1 MMRKTNEGQS
11 PVGILL
17 PSVLAGLLGT
27 LLLMLLGAVLV
38 HRGTLA
44 EGAIAPCAL
53 VFLALGSALAA
64 LVAAKR
70 AGENQFYWS
79 LGAGCGFSDPADR
92 CGAAARSIHSFC
104 THGDQPALLVDRLGT
119 GRLRRCQYAEKE
131 ALQPHQKIGGKSNEA
146 YFYPDFCNPEAD
158 CSTRRLRRVPDF
170 LPVRMQDFLHR
181 GKPEVR
187 ARKVITLKR
196 NMQGAPAGAPCSCI
210 SEENK

>member
-70 AGENQFYWS
+70 AGEKQFYWS
-79 LGAGCGFSDPADR
+79 LGAGFLILLIVAVLPLGQ
-92 CGAAARSIHSFC
+92 SIHFVRTVISLLC
-104 THGDQPALLVDRLGT
+104 SLIASAL
-119 GRLRRCQYAEKE
+119 
-131 ALQPHQKIGGKSNEA
+131 GG
-146 YFYPDFCNPEAD
+146 Y
-158 CSTRRLRRVPDF
+158 
-170 LPVRMQDFLHR
+170 
-181 GKPEVR
+181 
-187 ARKVITLKR
+187 
-196 NMQGAPAGAPCSCI
+196 AGANMRKKKRYSHI
-210 SEENK
+210 KK

>member
-79 LGAGCGFSDPADR
+79 LGAGFAVFLILLIVAVLPLGQ
-92 CGAAARSIHSFC
+92 SI
-104 THGDQPALLVDRLGT
+104 DRLGT

-146 YFYPDFCNPEAD
+146 YFYPDFCNSEAD

-170 LPVRMQDFLHR
+170 LPVRMQDLLHR

>member
-1 MMRKTNEGQS
+1 M
-11 PVGILL
+11 
-17 PSVLAGLLGT
+17 LAGLLGT

-79 LGAGCGFSDPADR
+79 LGRRFCGFSDPADR

-119 GRLRRCQYAEKE
+119 GGY
-131 ALQPHQKIGGKSNEA
+131 
-146 YFYPDFCNPEAD
+146 
-158 CSTRRLRRVPDF
+158 
-170 LPVRMQDFLHR
+170 
-181 GKPEVR
+181 
-187 ARKVITLKR
+187 
-196 NMQGAPAGAPCSCI
+196 AGANMRKKKRYSHI
-210 SEENK
+210 KK

>member
-70 AGENQFYWS
+70 VGENQFYWS
-79 LGAGCGFSDPADR
+79 LGAGFAVFLILLIVAVLPLGQ
-92 CGAAARSIHSFC
+92 SIHFVRTVIS
-104 THGDQPALLVDRLGT
+104 LLCSLIALGT
-119 GRLRRCQYAEKE
+119 GRLRRCQYAEKKRYS
-131 ALQPHQKIGGKSNEA
+131 HIKNRKSNEA

-158 CSTRRLRRVPDF
+158 CSTRRLRRC
-170 LPVRMQDFLHR
+170 Q
-181 GKPEVR
+181 
-187 ARKVITLKR
+187 T
-196 NMQGAPAGAPCSCI
+196 SCQ
-210 SEENK
+210 SACKTSCTVANQKCEHAK

>member
-79 LGAGCGFSDPADR
+79 LGAGFAVFLMLIVAVLPLGQ
-92 CGAAARSIHSFC
+92 SIHFVR
-104 THGDQPALLVDRLGT
+104 TGDQPALLVDRLGT

-131 ALQPHQKIGGKSNEA
+131 ALQPHQK
-146 YFYPDFCNPEAD
+146 
-158 CSTRRLRRVPDF
+158 
-170 LPVRMQDFLHR
+170 
-181 GKPEVR
+181 
-187 ARKVITLKR
+187 
-196 NMQGAPAGAPCSCI
+196 
-210 SEENK
+210 

>member
-27 LLLMLLGAVLV
+27 LLLMLLGAVLI

-79 LGAGCGFSDPADR
+79 LGAGFAVFLILLIVAVLPLGQ
-92 CGAAARSIHSFC
+92 SIHFVRTVISLLC
-104 THGDQPALLVDRLGT
+104 SLIASAL
-119 GRLRRCQYAEKE
+119 
-131 ALQPHQKIGGKSNEA
+131 GG
-146 YFYPDFCNPEAD
+146 Y
-158 CSTRRLRRVPDF
+158 
-170 LPVRMQDFLHR
+170 
-181 GKPEVR
+181 
-187 ARKVITLKR
+187 
-196 NMQGAPAGAPCSCI
+196 AGANMRKKKRYSHI
-210 SEENK
+210 KK

>member
-53 VFLALGSALAA
+53 VFLALGSALPHWSLQSAQA
-64 LVAAKR
+64 KTSLLVAR
-70 AGENQFYWS
+70 RRF
-79 LGAGCGFSDPADR
+79 CGFSDPADR

-119 GRLRRCQYAEKE
+119 GRLRRC
-131 ALQPHQKIGGKSNEA
+131 N
-146 YFYPDFCNPEAD
+146 
-158 CSTRRLRRVPDF
+158 
-170 LPVRMQDFLHR
+170 M
-181 GKPEVR
+181 
-187 ARKVITLKR
+187 RKKKR
-196 NMQGAPAGAPCSCI
+196 YSHI
-210 SEENK
+210 KK

>member
-64 LVAAKR
+64 LAKR

-79 LGAGCGFSDPADR
+79 LGAGFAVFLILLIVAVLPLGQ
-92 CGAAARSIHSFC
+92 SIHFVRTVISLLC
-104 THGDQPALLVDRLGT
+104 SLIASAL
-119 GRLRRCQYAEKE
+119 
-131 ALQPHQKIGGKSNEA
+131 GG
-146 YFYPDFCNPEAD
+146 Y
-158 CSTRRLRRVPDF
+158 
-170 LPVRMQDFLHR
+170 
-181 GKPEVR
+181 
-187 ARKVITLKR
+187 
-196 NMQGAPAGAPCSCI
+196 AGANMRKKKRYSHI
-210 SEENK
+210 KK

>member
-64 LVAAKR
+64 LVAAVLP
-70 AGENQFYWS
+70 
-79 LGAGCGFSDPADR
+79 LGQ
-92 CGAAARSIHSFC
+92 SIHFVRTVISLLC
-104 THGDQPALLVDRLGT
+104 SLIASAL
-119 GRLRRCQYAEKE
+119 
-131 ALQPHQKIGGKSNEA
+131 GG
-146 YFYPDFCNPEAD
+146 Y
-158 CSTRRLRRVPDF
+158 
-170 LPVRMQDFLHR
+170 
-181 GKPEVR
+181 
-187 ARKVITLKR
+187 
-196 NMQGAPAGAPCSCI
+196 AGANMRKKKRYSHI
-210 SEENK
+210 KK

>member
-79 LGAGCGFSDPADR
+79 LGAGFAGFSDPADR

-119 GRLRRCQYAEKE
+119 GRLRRCQYA
-131 ALQPHQKIGGKSNEA
+131 GKRSVTATSKN
-146 YFYPDFCNPEAD
+146 
-158 CSTRRLRRVPDF
+158 RREI
-170 LPVRMQDFLHR
+170 
-181 GKPEVR
+181 K
-187 ARKVITLKR
+187 
-196 NMQGAPAGAPCSCI
+196 
-210 SEENK
+210 

>member
-64 LVAAKR
+64 QAKT
-70 AGENQFYWS
+70 
-79 LGAGCGFSDPADR
+79 
-92 CGAAARSIHSFC
+92 SF
-104 THGDQPALLVDRLGT
+104 T
-119 GRLRRCQYAEKE
+119 GRSAQVLR
-131 ALQPHQKIGGKSNEA
+131 
-146 YFYPDFCNPEAD
+146 FF
-158 CSTRRLRRVPDF
+158 
-170 LPVRMQDFLHR
+170 
-181 GKPEVR
+181 
-187 ARKVITLKR
+187 
-196 NMQGAPAGAPCSCI
+196 
-210 SEENK
+210 

>member
-64 LVAAKR
+64 LVAA
-70 AGENQFYWS
+70 S
-79 LGAGCGFSDPADR
+79 LLCSLIAS
-92 CGAAARSIHSFC
+92 
-104 THGDQPALLVDRLGT
+104 AL
-119 GRLRRCQYAEKE
+119 
-131 ALQPHQKIGGKSNEA
+131 GG
-146 YFYPDFCNPEAD
+146 Y
-158 CSTRRLRRVPDF
+158 
-170 LPVRMQDFLHR
+170 
-181 GKPEVR
+181 
-187 ARKVITLKR
+187 
-196 NMQGAPAGAPCSCI
+196 AGANMRKKKRYSHI
-210 SEENK
+210 KK

>member
-79 LGAGCGFSDPADR
+79 LGAGFAVFLILLIVAVLPLGQ
-92 CGAAARSIHSFC
+92 SIHFVRTVIS
-104 THGDQPALLVDRLGT
+104 LLCYDRL
-119 GRLRRCQYAEKE
+119 
-131 ALQPHQKIGGKSNEA
+131 
-146 YFYPDFCNPEAD
+146 
-158 CSTRRLRRVPDF
+158 
-170 LPVRMQDFLHR
+170 
-181 GKPEVR
+181 
-187 ARKVITLKR
+187 
-196 NMQGAPAGAPCSCI
+196 
-210 SEENK
+210 

>member
-27 LLLMLLGAVLV
+27 LLLMLLGD
-38 HRGTLA
+38 RGTLA

-79 LGAGCGFSDPADR
+79 LGAGFAVFLILLIVAVLPLGQ
-92 CGAAARSIHSFC
+92 SIHFVRTVISLLC
-104 THGDQPALLVDRLGT
+104 SLIASAL
-119 GRLRRCQYAEKE
+119 
-131 ALQPHQKIGGKSNEA
+131 GG
-146 YFYPDFCNPEAD
+146 Y
-158 CSTRRLRRVPDF
+158 
-170 LPVRMQDFLHR
+170 
-181 GKPEVR
+181 
-187 ARKVITLKR
+187 
-196 NMQGAPAGAPCSCI
+196 AGANMRKKKRYSHI
-210 SEENK
+210 KK

>member
-70 AGENQFYWS
+70 AGENQFYWV
-79 LGAGCGFSDPADR
+79 ARRRFCGFSDPADR

-104 THGDQPALLVDRLGT
+104 THGVSLLCSLIASALGGYAGAQD
-119 GRLRRCQYAEKE
+119 AEKE
-131 ALQPHQKIGGKSNEA
+131 ALRHIKK
-146 YFYPDFCNPEAD
+146 
-158 CSTRRLRRVPDF
+158 
-170 LPVRMQDFLHR
+170 
-181 GKPEVR
+181 
-187 ARKVITLKR
+187 
-196 NMQGAPAGAPCSCI
+196 
-210 SEENK
+210 

>member
-79 LGAGCGFSDPADR
+79 LGAGFCPVFLILLIVAVLPLGQ
-92 CGAAARSIHSFC
+92 SIHFVRTVISLLC
-104 THGDQPALLVDRLGT
+104 SLIASAL
-119 GRLRRCQYAEKE
+119 
-131 ALQPHQKIGGKSNEA
+131 GG
-146 YFYPDFCNPEAD
+146 Y
-158 CSTRRLRRVPDF
+158 
-170 LPVRMQDFLHR
+170 
-181 GKPEVR
+181 
-187 ARKVITLKR
+187 
-196 NMQGAPAGAPCSCI
+196 AGANMRKKKRYSHI
-210 SEENK
+210 KK

>member
-79 LGAGCGFSDPADR
+79 LGAGFAVFLILLIVAVLPLGQ
-92 CGAAARSIHSFC
+92 SIHF
-104 THGDQPALLVDRLGT
+104 
-119 GRLRRCQYAEKE
+119 LRRCQYAEKE

-170 LPVRMQDFLHR
+170 LPVRMQDLLHR